1 MKYFILDTGLLLGFC
16 RKSPFALKAHEEYH
30 LGDPQI
36 TVVTSIV
43 CKGEIL
49 SLQKGRNWKDKK
61 RDLLQDILSNIPVID
76 INNEKILNAYAD
88 IDNWTQGKGN
98 NAPDGAPP
106 LKPARKMQKNDLW
119 LAATAHVMQA
129 TLLSTDK
136 DFKPLNNIW
145 FDFVYVDTKDKK
157 K

>member
-1 MKYFILDTGLLLGFC
+1 MKYVILDTGLLLGFC
-16 RKSPFALKAHEEYH
+16 RKAPFALKAREEYQ
-30 LGDPQI
+30 LGDPLI

-61 RDLLQDILSNIPVID
+61 RDLLRDILSKIPVID
-76 INNEKILNAYAD
+76 INNDKILDSYAD

-98 NAPDGAPP
+98 NAPDGTPP
-106 LKPARKMQKNDLW
+106 LKPAQKMQKNDLW
-119 LAATAHVMQA
+119 IAATAHVMQA

-136 DFKPLNNIW
+136 DFEPLNNIW